1 LREKGRNMKICVAQT
16 NPIKGDIQRNIENH
30 KKLIIKAV
38 AQKADLIIFP
48 ELSLTGYEP
57 TLAKELAITKEDIRL
72 TDFQILSNENEITIG
87 VGAPTKSDSGTCISM
102 ILFQPNKPREIYSKK
117 YLHADEEAFFVS
129 GDNLPCLTI
138 KEAKIAFAICYEIS
152 IDKHI
157 EDSFKNGA
165 TIYIASVA
173 KFESGIEKALQRLT
187 HIASKYKM
195 TVLMSNC
202 VGNSDG
208 QQCAGKTSIWN
219 SKGVLVDQLN
229 ESEEGIL
236 IVEG

>member
-1 LREKGRNMKICVAQT
+1 MKICVAQT

-30 KKLIIKAV
+30 KKLIVKAV
-38 AQKADLIIFP
+38 AQKADLIIFS

-57 TLAKELAITKEDIRL
+57 TLANELAITKEDIRL

-87 VGAPTKSDSGTCISM
+87 VGAPTKCDSGICISI
-102 ILFQPNKPREIYSKK
+102 ILIQPNKPREIYSKK
-117 YLHADEEAFFVS
+117 YLHADEEPFFVS
-129 GDNLPCLTI
+129 GDNFPCLTI
-138 KEAKIAFAICYEIS
+138 NETKIAFAICYEIS
-152 IDKHI
+152 IEEHAERAHLD
-157 EDSFKNGA
+157 GA

-173 KFESGIEKALQRLT
+173 KFESGIEKALQRL
-187 HIASKYKM
+187 ASISSDYKM

-236 IVEG
+236 IVEV

>member
-1 LREKGRNMKICVAQT
+1 MKICVAQT

-30 KKLIIKAV
+30 KKLIVKAV

-117 YLHADEEAFFVS
+117 YLHADEEPFFVS
-129 GDNLPCLTI
+129 GDNFPCLII
-138 KEAKIAFAICYEIS
+138 KETKIAFAICYEIS

-157 EDSFKNGA
+157 EDAFKNGA

-202 VGNSDG
+202 VGISDG
-208 QQCAGKTSIWN
+208 HHCAGKTSSWN
-219 SKGVLVDQLN
+219 SKGVLINQLN
-229 ESEEGIL
+229 DKEEDIL
-236 IVEG
+236 IVDIEI